1 MGTIFSPIVQ
11 ELIPSLFL
19 DFLLDSVKVTNF
31 LVDTYEFKIFTG
43 GNNDAG
49 TDSEVMFEMF
59 GEQDVDGDFPSSGMV
74 YPRNLGATFDQG
86 AVDEFQFKTSFLGTI
101 TRLNIGHNSPNLT
114 ESTTITLSSLSAVP
128 LPFPQE
134 LSKLPPSQQQVKSSP
149 ETPSSPDGERPREL
163 ESEATLS
170 QPPSNG

>member
-1 MGTIFSPIVQ
+1 MVSYALVLALCVSFASANP
-11 ELIPSLFL
+11 
-19 DFLLDSVKVTNF
+19 VKVTNF

-101 TRLNIGHNSPNLT
+101 TRLNIGHDNSGADGTWFL
-114 ESTTITLSSLSAVP
+114 ERVEVFDHLSNRCYMFFHQNWIGMNFGGSSFVMIDADTVL
-128 LPFPQE
+128 
-134 LSKLPPSQQQVKSSP
+134 PSQC
-149 ETPSSPDGERPREL
+149 
-163 ESEATLS
+163 
-170 QPPSNG
+170 NF